1 MRLILVEDEME
12 LANFLKRGFRYEG
25 FKVDHFPDGKGV
37 LEQLEKESYDVMILD
52 LLLPTVSGER
62 VLREMREKHDV
73 TPVLVLTAVDD
84 IQTKTKILNLGADDY
99 LIKPFS
105 FVELV
110 ARIKA
115 IDRRTKG
122 ADKQSQQLKVGDL
135 ILDSRTRLVT
145 RGDKPIRLRFKEYTL
160 LEYFMQNPD
169 TVISRDTLV
178 ENVWKYNAKVGSN
191 TVDSHVSLLRKKI
204 NRGFD
209 QPLIETVHGVGYIL
223 RSKPLF
229 I

>member
-1 MRLILVEDEME
+1 MRLILVEDEIE
-12 LANFLKRGFRYEG
+12 LANFLKRGFKYEG
-25 FKVDHFPDGKGV
+25 FKVDHFPDGQGV
-37 LEQLEKESYDVMILD
+37 LEQLKRETYDVMILD
-52 LLLPTVSGER
+52 LLLPTVSGEQ
-62 VLREMREKHDV
+62 VLKEMREGNDS

-115 IDRRTKG
+115 IDRRSKG
-122 ADKQSQQLKVGDL
+122 VSRSSKQLKAGDL
-135 ILDSRTRLVT
+135 VLDSQTRLVT
-145 RGDKPIRLRFKEYTL
+145 RGGKPIKLRFKEYVL

-191 TVDSHVSLLRKKI
+191 TVDSHVSLLRKKLSQ
-204 NRGFD
+204 GFSH
-209 QPLIETVHGVGYIL
+209 QPIETIHGIGYIL
-223 RSKPLF
+223 RSKSL
-229 I
+229 

>member
-1 MRLILVEDEME
+1 MKLLIVEDEME

-25 FKVDHFPDGKGV
+25 FKVDHSTDGKGV
-37 LEQLEKESYDVMILD
+37 AEQLKKKKYDVMILD
-52 LLLPTVSGER
+52 LLLPTVSGEQ
-62 VLREMREKHDV
+62 VLKAMREAHDT

-115 IDRRTKG
+115 VERRTKG
-122 ADKQSQQLKVGDL
+122 AGKQARQLKVGNL
-135 ILDSRTRLVT
+135 VLDPQTRLVT
-145 RGDKPIRLRFKEYTL
+145 REDKPIKLRFKEYVL
-160 LEYFMQNPD
+160 LEYFMRNPD
-169 TVISRDTLV
+169 MVISRDTLI

-191 TVDSHVSLLRKKI
+191 TVDSHVSLLRKKL
-204 NRGFD
+204 NQGFD
-209 QPLIETVHGVGYIL
+209 CQLIETVHGVGYIL
-223 RSKPLF
+223 RSKPL
-229 I
+229 